1 MPELRFP
8 WMETCVLLPLVGV
21 IWVQLTKDSDKSL
34 RYAVIICALT
44 LALACGE
51 LFGLSH
57 AR

>member
-34 RYAVIICALT
+34 RYAVIICADPGT
-44 LALACGE
+44 GMRRA
-51 LFGLSH
+51 FGLSH